1 MVAAAPAND
10 VTIEL
15 DVHHLAALPLQQS
28 SSQSA
33 SDVAAGSLLF
43 SVKFSVAQSIVLD
56 WTKCIDV
63 LLEEAGVA
71 GFQLAK
77 PAARA
82 DAIQLLCRSSVGS
95 DGAFH
100 VFDALLLE
108 TVPPPAAPSGFAA
121 PVVVVAAPSPP
132 QQQLWCRVAT
142 KEVREGASSNPRFSV
157 ITARQWNEVTR
168 GLSCGGQHTPD
179 GVTADER
186 RQLTLS
192 VTFFKV
198 SSFGR
203 VGVGQQQPL
212 TPAGQPP
219 GFGPQQQTAGAFGQ
233 QAGFGPLQQT
243 QMGGFRQGAQT
254 TGSFGG
260 K

>member
-1 MVAAAPAND
+1 MVAATPAND

-15 DVHHLAALPLQQS
+15 DVHHLAASPFQQS
-28 SSQSA
+28 SSRSA
-33 SDVAAGSLLF
+33 SDVAACSLLF
-43 SVKFSVAQSIVLD
+43 SVKCSVAQSIVLD
-56 WTKCIDV
+56 WTKFVDV

-71 GFQLAK
+71 GFQLAQ

-82 DAIQLLCRSSVGS
+82 DAIQLLCRSSAGS
-95 DGAFH
+95 DCAFH

-108 TVPPPAAPSGFAA
+108 TVVPPAAAPSGFAA
-121 PVVVVAAPSPP
+121 PVVVVAPSPP

-142 KEVREGASSNPRFSV
+142 TEVGESARSNARISV

-168 GLSCGGQHTPD
+168 GLSCGGQHMPN

-192 VTFFKV
+192 VTFLKV
-198 SSFGR
+198 SSFGK
-203 VGVGQQQPL
+203 VGGGQQQYLP
-212 TPAGQPP
+212 PAGQQP
-219 GFGPQQQTAGAFGQ
+219 GFGQQQQTAGAFGQ
-233 QAGFGPLQQT
+233 QPVFGQQ
-243 QMGGFRQGAQT
+243 QQSQLGGFRQGAQPT
-254 TGSFGG
+254 FSVG